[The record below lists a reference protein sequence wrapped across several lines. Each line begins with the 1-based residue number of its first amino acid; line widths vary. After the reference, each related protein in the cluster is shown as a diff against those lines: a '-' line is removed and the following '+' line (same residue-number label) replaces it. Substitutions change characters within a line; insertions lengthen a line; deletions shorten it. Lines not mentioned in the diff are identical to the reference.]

1 MYVRVVNKFMK
12 NSLNVFLKLKIGI
25 ASSNGRL
32 NYKSVISENRVPTD
46 GRL

>member
-1 MYVRVVNKFMK
+1 MK

-25 ASSNGRL
+25 TSRKGRL
-32 NYKSVISENRVPTD
+32 NYKSVISETRVPTD